1 MAKPITIHELRE
13 RAARLP
19 RVHLTDLPTP
29 LHECP
34 RLAEAL
40 GGGGRFFLKRDDLT
54 SLGLGGNKLRKLEF
68 SLGAAKAEGC
78 DVLVHGLAGQSNYCR
93 QAAAAAAKAGM
104 RCVLVLRNDH
114 KAGDPAQ
121 SNRLLDYVFGAEV
134 QMVSADRGEQSR
146 AKEALLE
153 RLRAEGHE
161 PNTVGVRDEVF
172 GAVSYA
178 LCLAEILE
186 QSAAAGVRPDYV
198 CVSGRNGTTA
208 GLVLGKRLLGF
219 AGEVQAF
226 DVMPC
231 DEESKDLALRA
242 ATADQAS
249 QAAGLLGLAETFT
262 AADVPVTPAY
272 AGVAYGVPTE
282 AGLDAVLLLGR
293 TEGLV
298 VGPVYTGKG
307 LSGVLDWVRT
317 GRIARGGTVVFVH
330 TGGTPEVFAYNQ
342 EIMDRLRATR

>member
-1 MAKPITIHELRE
+1 MAKPMTIQELRE
-13 RAARLP
+13 RAERLP
-19 RVHLTDLPTP
+19 RVRLTDLPTP

-93 QAAAAAAKAGM
+93 QAAAAAAKVGM
-104 RCVLVLRNDH
+104 RCTLVLRSDH

-134 QMVSADRGEQSR
+134 LMVSPDRGEQSR
-146 AKEALLE
+146 AKESLLD
-153 RLRAEGHE
+153 RLRAEGHK
-161 PNTVGVRDEVF
+161 PYCIGVRDEVF

-186 QSAAAGVRPDYV
+186 QSAASGTRPDYV

-219 AGEVQAF
+219 AGAVQAF
-226 DVMPC
+226 DVMPA
-231 DEESKDLALRA
+231 DEAASRKLCA
-242 ATADQAS
+242 ATADQAT
-249 QAAGLLGLAETFT
+249 QAASLLGLSETFT
-262 AADVPVTPAY
+262 ADDVPVTPAY
-272 AGVAYGVPTE
+272 AGAAYGVATE

-317 GRIARGGTVVFVH
+317 GRIARGSTVVFIH

-342 EIMDRLRATR
+342 EIMDRLRQAK